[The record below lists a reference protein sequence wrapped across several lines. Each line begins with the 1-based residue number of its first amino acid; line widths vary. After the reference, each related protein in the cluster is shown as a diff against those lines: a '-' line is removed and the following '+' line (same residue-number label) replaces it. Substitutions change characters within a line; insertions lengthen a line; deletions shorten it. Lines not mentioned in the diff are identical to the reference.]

1 MKNNI
6 YISTLKTNIVKE
18 NSGIE
23 FTLKIQMKLFI
34 NLISKQKNN
43 ILKEIKHNNLM
54 SKKRVAL

>member
-1 MKNNI
+1 
-6 YISTLKTNIVKE
+6 
-18 NSGIE
+18 
-23 FTLKIQMKLFI
+23 MKLFI